1 MLLKS
6 SLGKKS
12 NMKKYYK
19 SGLVLILFISLS
31 GFIQSDS
38 DIYYQMSKGID
49 IFGRVFKEVSI
60 NYVDEVKPKEFMLE
74 GIKGMLATLDPY
86 TVYIDE
92 NHQKDIDLITI
103 GKYGGIGATVGLY
116 NDRVTIVDLIEGY
129 SAQRQGIRIGDI
141 IKKVDTV
148 VVSKDN
154 YDDLGNYLKREPGTE
169 ISITIERDGQKSDI
183 VFNLVSEEIEI
194 KNITY
199 YGFVPESSNNAYLKL
214 SGFSRSAGDEI
225 RKAIQ
230 ELRVQKEIKSIVL
243 DLRGN
248 PGGLLDAAIDVT
260 EKFLKKGEIIV
271 SIKGRDKN
279 KQQVYKAKEEPIAK
293 DTKLVV
299 LVDHGSASA
308 SEIVAGALQDHDRG
322 VILGTKSFGKGL
334 VQSVIPLSFNTSLK
348 MTTAKYYT
356 PSGRCIQTI
365 DYTENDEVFGEHS
378 IEDEGKYFTEN
389 NREVFA
395 KGGIQPDTVIKNSSE
410 SHLVR
415 SLLAKGMF
423 FKFATNYYNTTS
435 SEQLNSNLDEKLFD
449 LFMNY
454 IKDQNF
460 SYQSESEIIIDE
472 LKKSIKKEGY
482 NSNLL
487 SDIDQLKNKFDHIKE
502 NELIKYK
509 SDIIAEIK
517 SEIAARANG
526 RKGRIIESLN
536 SDNQFASAIS
546 ILNDEESY
554 RELLKISLN

>member
-1 MLLKS
+1 
-6 SLGKKS
+6 
-12 NMKKYYK
+12 MKKYYK
-19 SGLVLILFISLS
+19 SSLLIILFLFLS

-74 GIKGMLATLDPY
+74 GIKGMLSTLDPY

-116 NDRVTIVDLIEGY
+116 NDRITIVDLIEGY

-141 IKKVDTV
+141 IKKVDTII
-148 VVSKDN
+148 VSKEN
-154 YDDLGNYLKREPGTE
+154 YEELGNYLKREPGTE
-169 ISITIERDGQKSDI
+169 ISITIERDGLKSDI
-183 VFNLVSEEIEI
+183 LFNLVSEEIEI

-199 YGFVPESSNNAYLKL
+199 FGFVPESSNNAYLKL
-214 SGFSRSAGDEI
+214 SGFSRSAGEEI

-230 ELRVQKEIKSIVL
+230 ELRVQKEIHSIVL

-248 PGGLLDAAIDVT
+248 PGGLLDAAIDVS
-260 EKFLKKGEIIV
+260 EKFLPKGELIV

-279 KQQVYKAKEEPIAK
+279 KQQEYKAKEEPIAK
-293 DTKLVV
+293 NIKLAV

-322 VILGTKSFGKGL
+322 IILGTKSFGKGL

-356 PSGRCIQTI
+356 PSGRCIQAI
-365 DYTENDEVFGEHS
+365 DYAENGSVFGNEKF
-378 IEDEGKYFTEN
+378 EDDKKYYTVN

-395 KGGIQPDTVIKNSSE
+395 KGGITPDSLIKNSSE

-415 SLLAKGMF
+415 SLLAEGMF
-423 FKFATNYYNTTS
+423 FKFATNYYNTAS
-435 SEQLNSNLDEKLFD
+435 SEQLNSNLDEKIFE

-472 LKKSIKKEGY
+472 LKKSIKREGY

-487 SDIDQLKNKFDHIKE
+487 GDIDELKSKFDHIKD
-502 NELIKYK
+502 NELTKYK
-509 SDIIAEIK
+509 NDIIAEIQ
-517 SEIAARANG
+517 SEIAARENG
-526 RKGRIIESLN
+526 RKGRIIESLKY
-536 SDNQFASAIS
+536 DNQFSTALE
-546 ILNDEESY
+546 ILNNNLSY
-554 RELLKISLN
+554 SNLLNIKTN